1 MPTPSALLSSEIGKK
16 LQKQMRVELRATH
29 RRLGLRSAFRDS
41 CAASHPRS
49 QPGPRLRFDARI
61 DLSCAQRSFLSHP
74 LAQHKVLARGGL
86 PRLALDPVLNTD
98 VIVGKLLIIAFEFV
112 YCGHDSGILRD
123 RRCLKCIPMR
133 DSYRSVVEGGP
144 GIGTNVHST
153 TADELPASRATSQGR
168 SRRALASS

>member
-1 MPTPSALLSSEIGKK
+1 MRSIPPTLPAGTEGLLS
-16 LQKQMRVELRATH
+16 LRLVK
-29 RRLGLRSAFRDS
+29 RLE
-41 CAASHPRS
+41 S
-49 QPGPRLRFDARI
+49 QPA
-61 DLSCAQRSFLSHP
+61 SFLSHP

-123 RRCLKCIPMR
+123 RRGLKCIPMR

-144 GIGTNVHST
+144 GIGTNDHST
-153 TADELPASRATSQGR
+153 SADELPASRATSQGR